1 MKFLNYNTDSL
12 LNKKILI
19 PIIVSSLGNLVDV
32 YDFLIFSVV
41 RVISLK
47 DLGLSSSMVTLV
59 GEKIIGY
66 QMLGFLLGGIFWG
79 IAGDKKGR
87 IKILYGSI
95 ILYSLSNIANAFV
108 QNEIQYSIIRFI
120 AGFGLAGELGGGVTL
135 LCEILPLKKRGIATT
150 ILISCGM
157 LGAEIAFI
165 LKENFHWRTCYLIG
179 GVMGLM
185 LLVLR
190 TSVLETNLFK
200 NLSLD
205 NKIVKGN
212 FLMIFQNWDRAKR
225 YLSGIFIGV
234 PIWLVGGVYFTFA
247 NELGDAFGIHN
258 IDSAKAIFYGYI
270 GVFLGDLICGLLS
283 QYLKSRKKAIFIF
296 YSLSVFFIIIFH
308 VLLYN
313 STQFLFYLILTLIGF
328 SSGFWVVII
337 TTAAEQFG
345 TNLRATAATTIP
357 NMIRGSVFFPIL
369 PFYRNFLQNTLHFNI
384 LTATFISSVVWFG
397 IASIC
402 LYKMKESFHKDLNY
416 YEV

>member
-1 MKFLNYNTDSL
+1 MKFLNNKADSL

-19 PIIVSSLGNLVDV
+19 PIIVSSLGNFVDV
-32 YDFLIFSVV
+32 YDFLIFSIV

-47 DLGLSSSMVTLV
+47 DLGFTGNMVTLV

-95 ILYSLSNIANAFV
+95 ILYSLSNLANAFV
-108 QNEIQYSIIRFI
+108 QNETQYSIIRFI

-135 LCEILPLKKRGIATT
+135 LCEILPVKKRGFATT

-157 LGAEIAFI
+157 SGIMFAYV
-165 LKENFHWRTCYLIG
+165 LKENFHWRTCYLLG

-190 TSVLETNLFK
+190 TSVLETKLFK
-200 NLSLD
+200 NLSID
-205 NKIVKGN
+205 KKIVKGN

-225 YLSGIFIGV
+225 FLSGIFLGV
-234 PIWLVGGVYFTFA
+234 PIWFIAGIYFTFA
-247 NELGDAFGIHN
+247 NELGDALGIDN
-258 IDSAKAIFYGYI
+258 IDSAKALFYGNT
-270 GVFLGDLICGLLS
+270 GTFVGDFCCGMLS
-283 QYLKSRKKAIFIF
+283 QHLKSRRKAIFIF
-296 YSLSVFFIIIFH
+296 YSICVFFIIIFH
-308 VLLYN
+308 ITLYN
-313 STQFLFYLILTLIGF
+313 STQFLFYLIITFIGF
-328 SSGFWVVII
+328 GAGFWVVIV

-357 NMIRGSVFFPIL
+357 NMIRGSFFFPIL
-369 PFYRNFLQNTLHFNI
+369 PLYRNFLQNTLHFNI
-384 LTATFISSVVWFG
+384 LTATMISAVVWFG

-402 LYKMKESFHKDLNY
+402 LYNMKECYHKDLNY
-416 YEV
+416 YEL